1 MKHWICYM
9 LVICFI
15 VVFPCAF
22 SEETVESDKG
32 FLDSVGDF
40 FGNTWDNVSEFA
52 GNTASD
58 IGEKASGAWQDVSQ
72 FTSEKWGKLSETA
85 SKTWADVS
93 EAAGNAWYG
102 AGETISGVWNDVTGV
117 FEPKEEG
124 SSDDDTSIP
133 LAPTVAPDDQV
144 YFLGTV
150 VNTGKDN
157 GYSGSKEIDEKDP
170 HYNWTLGRF
179 YMKGFSRVMPNQA
192 DGTPVF
198 LKTVGD
204 KVALNFELYQDI
216 DHLNGQRKMTI
227 SEDMDGYDKYFK
239 IDKEKNGFGRGA
251 LIVKHVNFQNN
262 EKIPSVY
269 TDFLAA
275 RKLGTTDTTVEL
287 FEEGDY
293 EVALDYEI
301 NNPGLL
307 NKPSYTN
314 YRIYFKFSVRNGNC
328 MVFPFDVV
336 THAELTNSAITENGF
351 SLDLAKSRYLNIDVK
366 KEMLSTA
373 GDGLIEDT
381 RFNGPAKDGAEYT
394 DEGIYTITVSNL
406 YTGSTTVK
414 RIFVGSSEALQKY
427 RLKGIAI
434 ED

>member
-1 MKHWICYM
+1 MKRWVCYL
-9 LVICFI
+9 LVVCLMIG
-15 VVFPCAF
+15 FPCAF
-22 SEETVESDKG
+22 SEESVETDDD
-32 FLDSVGDF
+32 FFDSVGHF
-40 FGNTWDNVSEFA
+40 FSNTWDNVSEFA

-58 IGEKASGAWQDVSQ
+58 IGEKASGAWQDASQ
-72 FTSEKWGKLSETA
+72 FASEKWSQLSDKA

-93 EAAGNAWYG
+93 KAAGNAWYG
-102 AGETISGVWNDVTGV
+102 AGETISGVWNNVTGA
-117 FEPKEEG
+117 FEPKEEID
-124 SSDDDTSIP
+124 SNNSDIIP
-133 LAPTVAPDDQV
+133 LTPTVAPDDQV
-144 YFLGTV
+144 YFLGTT

-157 GYSGSKEIDEKDP
+157 GYSGSKDINEKDP

-204 KVALNFELYQDI
+204 RVALNFELYQDI
-216 DHLNGQRKMTI
+216 DHLNGQTKMVI
-227 SEDMDGYDKYFK
+227 SNDKDGYDKYFK
-239 IDKEKNGFGRGA
+239 IDKEKEGFGRGT
-251 LIVKHVNFQNN
+251 LIIKRTSFQND
-262 EKIPSVY
+262 EKKPSVY

-275 RKLGTTDTTVEL
+275 RKLGTADTTVEL

-293 EVALDYEI
+293 EVAMDYEI

-307 NKPSYTN
+307 NVPSYTN
-314 YRIYFKFSVRNGNC
+314 YRVYFKFSVRNGNC

-336 THAELTNSAITENGF
+336 THAELTNAAITENGF
-351 SLDLAKSRYLNIDVK
+351 YLDLAKSRYLNIDVK
-366 KEMLSTA
+366 KEMLSSA
-373 GDGLIEDT
+373 GDGLVEDT

-414 RIFVGSSEALQKY
+414 KIFVGSSEALQNY
-427 RLKGIAI
+427 RHKGITLG
-434 ED
+434 D